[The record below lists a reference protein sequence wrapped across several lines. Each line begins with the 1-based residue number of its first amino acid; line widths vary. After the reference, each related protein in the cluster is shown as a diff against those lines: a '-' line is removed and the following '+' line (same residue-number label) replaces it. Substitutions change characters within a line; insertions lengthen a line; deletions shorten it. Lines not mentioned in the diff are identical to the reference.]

1 MLNSYHT
8 LVKPQIVVPHK
19 IVGIPVNS
27 GISLK
32 CRIEASP
39 KPITVWSRKKGL
51 VYNDIFR
58 VIFQIV
64 VLMYNLITID
74 QKFYTSLGDVY
85 DKYNVEEIELSSY
98 RYISI
103 LRMSALKAD
112 DFDEYKCVS
121 ENTIGRSE
129 AVMNVYGKTWS
140 K

>member
-51 VYNDIFR
+51 LYNDITF
-58 VIFQIV
+58 
-64 VLMYNLITID
+64 
-74 QKFYTSLGDVY
+74 SC
-85 DKYNVEEIELSSY
+85 
-98 RYISI
+98 YISNYEI
-103 LRMSALKAD
+103 TQII
-112 DFDEYKCVS
+112 FEYV
-121 ENTIGRSE
+121 
-129 AVMNVYGKTWS
+129 
-140 K
+140 